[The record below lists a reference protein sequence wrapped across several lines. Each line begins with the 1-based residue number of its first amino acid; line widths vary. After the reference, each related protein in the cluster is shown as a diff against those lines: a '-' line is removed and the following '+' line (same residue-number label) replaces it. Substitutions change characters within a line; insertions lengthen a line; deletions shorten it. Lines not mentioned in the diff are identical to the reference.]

1 MGVGGWLIKK
11 TRPPLAFSFLPPGE
25 HAVASLGGEVLWH
38 EKLKLYDDD
47 TMLDSMLDVVPLFC
61 ASILGRHTLIVYT
74 FCREGCEGEPGVA
87 YEAPLGPT
95 VIPAYLEVF
104 F

>member
-1 MGVGGWLIKK
+1 MGSWLIKK
-11 TRPPLAFSFLPPGE
+11 TAASRLLFLPPGE
-25 HAVASLGGEVLWH
+25 HAVASLGGWVEAQI
-38 EKLKLYDDD
+38 YDDD

-61 ASILGRHTLIVYT
+61 ASIQGRRHTLIVYT
-74 FCREGCEGEPGVA
+74 FCREGCEGEAGVA

-95 VIPAYLEVF
+95 VILAYLEVF